1 LVLVD
6 IRLKLFATYRRYLP
20 PDSQGSAYDT
30 DVPAGTRA
38 VDLLVQFSVPAD
50 DGASVI
56 LINGRSTGSKQILE
70 DGDIVA
76 VFPAMAGG

>member
-1 LVLVD
+1 
-6 IRLKLFATYRRYLP
+6 
-20 PDSQGSAYDT
+20 
-30 DVPAGTRA
+30 

-56 LINGRSTGSKQILE
+56 LINGRSTGSEQILE